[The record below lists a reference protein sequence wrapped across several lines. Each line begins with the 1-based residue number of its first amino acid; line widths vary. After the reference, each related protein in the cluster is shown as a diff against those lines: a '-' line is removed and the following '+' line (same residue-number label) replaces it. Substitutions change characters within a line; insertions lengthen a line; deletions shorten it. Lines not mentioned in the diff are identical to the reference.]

1 MSKQKIILIAA
12 LVVII
17 VVVGIILIVP
27 KGEEGVPEGE
37 ESEGTPAAGPGKLPG
52 EEPGPVAEPGEEPIE
67 GEEPGEEALP
77 AEPEWQ
83 RPEEPMS
90 SPPLEIAEIPEET
103 IELGVTAQGF
113 SPSSFEIEK
122 GKEVTLSVTSRDQW
136 THVFKFKDPSL
147 AEVAIGLA
155 PGETR
160 AITFYTPSEKGEYE
174 FFCDVP
180 GHEGRGEKGVMI
192 VK

>member
-1 MSKQKIILIAA
+1 MSKQKIILIAVA
-12 LVVII
+12 IVVI
-17 VVVGIILIVP
+17 VVVGIVLSIP
-27 KGEEGVPEGE
+27 KGEEGIPEGE
-37 ESEGTPAAGPGKLPG
+37 EGEETPAAGPGKLPG
-52 EEPGPVAEPGEEPIE
+52 EEPGPVAEPGEE
-67 GEEPGEEALP
+67 ALL

-90 SPPLEIAEIPEET
+90 SPPLETGEIPEQA
-103 IELGVTAQGF
+103 IELGITAQGF
-113 SPSSFEIEK
+113 SPSSFEIKKGEK
-122 GKEVTLSVTSRDQW
+122 ITLSVTSRDQW

-160 AITFYTPSEKGEYE
+160 VITFYAPSEKGEYE

>member
-1 MSKQKIILIAA
+1 MSKQKIILIAVA
-12 LVVII
+12 IIVI
-17 VVVGIILIVP
+17 VVVGIVLSIP
-27 KGEEGVPEGE
+27 KGEKGVEKGEGE
-37 ESEGTPAAGPGKLPG
+37 ETPAAGPGKLPG
-52 EEPGPVAEPGEEPIE
+52 GEPGPVAEPGEEPIK
-67 GEEPGEEALP
+67 GEEPGEALP
-77 AEPEWQ
+77 VGPEWQ

-90 SPPLEIAEIPEET
+90 SPPLEEEEIPKKAVK
-103 IELGVTAQGF
+103 LVVTAQGF
-113 SPSSFEIEK
+113 SPDRFEVKK
-122 GKEVTLSVTSRDQW
+122 GEEVTLSVTSGDQW

-147 AEVAIGLA
+147 AATVAVGVA

-160 AITFYTPSEKGEYE
+160 AITFFAPSEKGEYE